1 MPLFELDHVL
11 SLVLGHLGKDIS
23 QRRETLENTIEKKQI
38 VPNQGLLAS
47 SNII

>member
-23 QRRETLENTIEKKQI
+23 QRLENSGKHNEEKANRPKSR
-38 VPNQGLLAS
+38 S
-47 SNII
+47 SSIF